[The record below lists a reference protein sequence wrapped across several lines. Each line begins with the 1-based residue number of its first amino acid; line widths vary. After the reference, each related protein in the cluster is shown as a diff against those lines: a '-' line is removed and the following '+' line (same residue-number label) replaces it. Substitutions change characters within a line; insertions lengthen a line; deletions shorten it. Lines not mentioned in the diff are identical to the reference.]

1 MSFIQLPR
9 RLSLIL
15 LLMSASFSLMACVSS
30 PQIPPNST
38 ILPSHY
44 PPQNG
49 AAFDDKIDT
58 NNAAAI
64 AFNSSWKSVFIDPT
78 LQHFI
83 AQALINNSDLAVAN
97 ARIAEARAMYRIQNA
112 ERFPTLGASANGTRS
127 RTPADLSV
135 TQQPMLGNQF
145 QVGLNVMSYELDFWG
160 RVANLNAA
168 AIANFMATQEAQQAY
183 ALSLIGMV
191 ANTYLQQIEFN
202 ERILLAQKTVQS
214 RQESRRIMQLRVD
227 IGSNSDFELRQVET
241 LLLSTLGELAALE
254 RQRAQNKAL
263 LLQLTGAFSNEQATH
278 NAIEQANN
286 PAPTLANQ
294 GLNRAIAVGIPA
306 DLLLQRPDLRAAEQ
320 QLLASAANINAARA
334 AFFPKIT
341 LTGSAGTASAEMDNL
356 FHSGSSAW
364 QLLPSMSLPIFDSGR
379 TQSQLDLAKARQQIA
394 LANYQSKIK
403 NAFKE
408 TADAL
413 AAHQWLNTQRLHQT
427 ALVKAETE
435 RARLAQLR
443 YEHGTIAY
451 LEVLDAERALFTTE
465 QTLVQ
470 LNRSALSATVN
481 LYIALGGGQDAQL
494 LAPLA
499 TTSIPSNTPLSSE
512 K

>member
-1 MSFIQLPR
+1 
-9 RLSLIL
+9 
-15 LLMSASFSLMACVSS
+15 
-30 PQIPPNST
+30 
-38 ILPSHY
+38 
-44 PPQNG
+44 
-49 AAFDDKIDT
+49 
-58 NNAAAI
+58 
-64 AFNSSWKSVFIDPT
+64 
-78 LQHFI
+78 
-83 AQALINNSDLAVAN
+83 
-97 ARIAEARAMYRIQNA
+97 
-112 ERFPTLGASANGTRS
+112 
-127 RTPADLSV
+127 
-135 TQQPMLGNQF
+135 
-145 QVGLNVMSYELDFWG
+145 
-160 RVANLNAA
+160 
-168 AIANFMATQEAQQAY
+168 
-183 ALSLIGMV
+183 
-191 ANTYLQQIEFN
+191 
-202 ERILLAQKTVQS
+202 
-214 RQESRRIMQLRVD
+214 
-227 IGSNSDFELRQVET
+227 
-241 LLLSTLGELAALE
+241 
-254 RQRAQNKAL
+254 
-263 LLQLTGAFSNEQATH
+263 
-278 NAIEQANN
+278 
-286 PAPTLANQ
+286 
-294 GLNRAIAVGIPA
+294 
-306 DLLLQRPDLRAAEQ
+306 
-320 QLLASAANINAARA
+320 
-334 AFFPKIT
+334 
-341 LTGSAGTASAEMDNL
+341 MDNL

-499 TTSIPSNTPLSSE
+499 TTSSPSNTPLSSE